1 MMHHNPIKAQKMPNK
16 HYFHFPIIPL
26 NHTLHVFFGGE
37 MKDIKQTLG
46 GIVNKREL
54 KDFLR
59 LECYAKFGVFSCADA
74 VIWLPC
80 VPTTP
85 YHFGALSHE
94 IQHIVSHVL
103 DTCGIKHC
111 IETDEIFSL
120 HTGHITEIIYL
131 EIAEINK
138 PQNTDPCTQ
147 AT

>member
-1 MMHHNPIKAQKMPNK
+1 MKAQKMPNK
-16 HYFHFPIIPL
+16 HYFNFPIIPL

-37 MKDIKQTLG
+37 MKDIKETLG

-54 KDFLR
+54 NDFLR

-94 IQHIVSHVL
+94 IQHIVYHVL
-103 DTCGIKHC
+103 DICGIKHC
-111 IETDEIFSL
+111 EKTDEIFSY
-120 HTGHITEIIYL
+120 HTGNITEMIH
-131 EIAEINK
+131 IAIADIKDAENIE
-138 PQNTDPCTQ
+138 TCTQ
-147 AT
+147 QQ

>member
-1 MMHHNPIKAQKMPNK
+1 MPNK
-16 HYFHFPIIPL
+16 HYFSFPIIPL

-37 MKDIKQTLG
+37 MKDIKETLG

-94 IQHIVSHVL
+94 IQHAVYHVL
-103 DTCGIKHC
+103 RTCGIKHSKK
-111 IETDEIFSL
+111 TDEIFSY
-120 HTGHITEIIYL
+120 HTGNITEMIH
-131 EIAEINK
+131 IAIADIKDAENIE
-138 PQNTDPCTQ
+138 TCTQ
-147 AT
+147 QQ

>member
-1 MMHHNPIKAQKMPNK
+1 MPNK
-16 HYFHFPIIPL
+16 HYFNFPIIPL
-26 NHTLHVFFGGE
+26 NHTLHVFFGGK
-37 MKDIKQTLG
+37 MKHIKKQLG

-94 IQHIVSHVL
+94 IQHIVYHVL
-103 DTCGIKHC
+103 DICGIKHC
-111 IETDEIFSL
+111 EKTDEIFSY
-120 HTGHITEIIYL
+120 HTGNITEMIH
-131 EIAEINK
+131 IAIADIKDAENIE
-138 PQNTDPCTQ
+138 TCTQ
-147 AT
+147 QQ